1 MDAGSDT
8 TSIALSNVMYYLIK
22 SPQSLG
28 KLREEVASVQ
38 FKNGVAPY
46 AEVKSLPYLK
56 ACLDESLRL
65 SPPVSRGLERKTPP
79 EGMRILGENIPGNV
93 TVSVPTYAA
102 HRNPDIFPD
111 PEAFRPERWLEDDEN
126 VKQMRAVFI
135 PFTTGARACIGRNI
149 TFIEQQIV
157 VATLV
162 HRYEFALPSRDWKLE
177 WEEAFNLW
185 PAQMPLK
192 IWRRDEGVTSM

>member
-1 MDAGSDT
+1 
-8 TSIALSNVMYYLIK
+8 MYYLIK
-22 SPQSLG
+22 SPESLG
-28 KLREEVASVQ
+28 KLRDEVASIQ

-126 VKQMRAVFI
+126 VKKMRAVFI

-149 TFIEQQIV
+149 TFIEQQIL

-162 HRYEFALPSRDWKLE
+162 HRYEFSLPSRDWKLE
-177 WEEAFNLW
+177 WKEAFNLW
-185 PAQMPLK
+185 PSQMPLK